1 MKLPDTFIK
10 HSENVNVIIE
20 TPKGSGNKY
29 AYDQKLRLFKLG
41 KILPQG
47 IIFPGH
53 FGFLPGTKGQ
63 DGDPLDVMVLMD
75 EPSYPGCLIECKILG
90 VIEAEE
96 QEDGKTQRNDRLI
109 AATLES
115 QRYKEINSIKKM
127 DKESIME
134 LVNFFMAYTNLSNK
148 DFKPL
153 RHKGPKTAIKLIKK
167 QQSGN
172 N

>member
-1 MKLPDTFIK
+1 MKLPETFIK
-10 HSENVNVIIE
+10 NSQNVNAIIE

-29 AYDQKLRLFKLG
+29 VYDQKLRLFKLG

-53 FGFLPGTKGQ
+53 FGFLPATKGE
-63 DGDPLDVMVLMD
+63 DGDPLDIMVLMD

-96 QEDGKTQRNDRLI
+96 QEDGHTQRNDRLI
-109 AATLES
+109 AAALES
-115 QRYKEINSIKKM
+115 QRYKDINSIKKM
-127 DKESIME
+127 DKENILE
-134 LVNFFMAYTNLSNK
+134 LVNFFMAYTNLDNK

-153 RHKGPKTAIKLIKK
+153 RHKGPKTAIKLIKE
-167 QQSGN
+167 QQIGSN
-172 N
+172 